1 MKNIIFIAPPA
12 AGKGTQSA
20 ILEKRYN
27 LPHISTGDILREE
40 AKRDTE
46 LGRYISEV
54 LSSGGLVKDEVTYEL
69 LKNRL
74 SQDDCKNGYILDGFP
89 RNIEQA
95 YKYDEIL
102 NSLNQQLGYVIQLD
116 IDEETLEK
124 RITGRRICPDC
135 KTVYNLN
142 SETEKPTQESICDK
156 CGGRLYQRNDDNIT
170 SFKNRY
176 ELYLEKTKPLLDYYG
191 KKGILYVIDGNNSVD
206 EVSKKIDSVLKKG
219 M

>member
-20 ILEKRYN
+20 ILEKKYN

-40 AKRDTE
+40 AKKDSE

-74 SQDDCKNGYILDGFP
+74 SQSDCKNGYVLDGFP

>member
-95 YKYDEIL
+95 YKYDEIR
-102 NSLNQQLGYVIQLD
+102 
-116 IDEETLEK
+116 K
-124 RITGRRICPDC
+124 
-135 KTVYNLN
+135 
-142 SETEKPTQESICDK
+142 
-156 CGGRLYQRNDDNIT
+156 
-170 SFKNRY
+170 KNNR
-176 ELYLEKTKPLLDYYG
+176 
-191 KKGILYVIDGNNSVD
+191 KKN
-206 EVSKKIDSVLKKG
+206 

>member
-12 AGKGTQSA
+12 AGKGTQSV
-20 ILEKRYN
+20 ILEKKYN

-40 AKRDTE
+40 AKMDTE

-54 LSSGGLVKDEVTYEL
+54 LSHGSLVKDEITYEL
-69 LKNRL
+69 LQKRL
-74 SQDDCKNGYILDGFP
+74 AMKDCQNGYILDGFP

-102 NSLNQQLGYVIQLD
+102 TNLGQELGYVIKLD
-116 IDEETLEK
+116 IDEATLEK
-124 RITGRRICPDC
+124 RITGRRLCEDC
-135 KTVYNLN
+135 GTVYNIN
-142 SETEKPTQESICDK
+142 SYDEKPKQESICDK

-176 ELYLEKTKPLLDYYG
+176 NLYLEKTKSLLDYYD
-191 KKGILYVIDGNNSVD
+191 KKGILYVINGNGSVL
-206 EVSKKIDSVLKKG
+206 EVASRIETLLKKG

>member
-20 ILEKRYN
+20 ILEKKYN